1 MNVRDYLIA
10 ALKAGAAAK
19 RDWLISILAITDL
32 PEAPV
37 AHYPYELYQS
47 NGKFCFND
55 PEAEG
60 LPTVLVDS
68 KIGQSLTH
76 MKQVIAIEANEVLTV
91 TKPIVTL
98 VGNLIFNYM
107 VVLGPFGGKI
117 PFQLG
122 KVDLRKL
129 EKQIAALLDDE
140 PVDGQRKPDR
150 IYWDELQ
157 RYNKYGLAL
166 GGLEVFCVPA
176 ASKRGLLPHPEA
188 KALRQKLIQ
197 ERQGRLH
204 DPAVVAEITAALEK
218 LDREWIAGDPDR
230 GFFTTNK
237 SFQVTRMRTYGV
249 WGIEEDL
256 ANGGFKLIES
266 TLVEGW
272 KPEDLP
278 ITATAA
284 RDGSFSRGALTALGG
299 DKVKTMLRT
308 MSGVNITSEDC
319 GSTLGLSDEISL
331 ASIGH
336 GVVVGQK
343 TVQLTEENIKD
354 YVGKVLPRRSPMF
367 CKESPN
373 NFCMTC
379 FGEFIRARRDAV
391 SLVVS
396 EVGSLF
402 MLTKMKRMHG
412 SALKT
417 KRYKYMEDIS

>member
-32 PEAPV
+32 PEAPKGK
-37 AHYPYELYQS
+37 YPYELYQA
-47 NGKFCFND
+47 NGKFHFND
-55 PEAEG
+55 PEADG
-60 LPTVLVDS
+60 LATVLVDS
-68 KIGQSLTH
+68 KIGQPLVH
-76 MKQVIAIEANEVLTV
+76 MKQVIALEAGEVLTV
-91 TKPIVTL
+91 DKPLVTL

-107 VVLGPFGGKI
+107 AVLGPFKGKI
-117 PFQLG
+117 PFQVG
-122 KVDLRKL
+122 KVNIGKL

-140 PVDGQRKPDR
+140 PADGQRKPDR

-166 GGLEVFCVPA
+166 AGLEVFCVPA

-188 KALRQKLIQ
+188 RALRKRLIA

-204 DPAVVAEITAALEK
+204 DPAVVAEITAELEK
-218 LDREWIAGDPDR
+218 LDREWIAGDPDK

-237 SFQVTRMRTYGV
+237 AFQVTRMRTHGI

-256 ANGGFKLIES
+256 ANGGFKLIEP

-319 GSTLGLSDEISL
+319 GSNLGMVD
-331 ASIGH
+331 IGKPEY
-336 GVVVGQK
+336 VGHFVTAGNK
-343 TVQLTEENIKD
+343 NVMLTAENIKD
-354 YVGKVLPRRSPMF
+354 YTNKPIIRRSPMF
-367 CKESPN
+367 CKEAPN
-373 NFCMTC
+373 NFCMAC

-391 SLVVS
+391 SLVIS
-396 EVGSLF
+396 EVGSRF

-417 KRYKYMEDIS
+417 KTYRYMEDIT